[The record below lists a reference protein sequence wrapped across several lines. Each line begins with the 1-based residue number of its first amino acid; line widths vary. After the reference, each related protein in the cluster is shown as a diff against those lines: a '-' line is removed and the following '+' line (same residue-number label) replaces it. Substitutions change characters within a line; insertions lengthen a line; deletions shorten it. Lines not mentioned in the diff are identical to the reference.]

1 MIIILSLILL
11 PISLALSEDRYIAEL
26 KDEQIKES
34 INNKIVEEINLPNNL
49 NQVAK
54 ARIGLSKKKIVLEN
68 ISREILES
76 EDSIINL
83 EPDYKVHSLGEDIAW
98 NYESIGLKSFDNNG
112 EGISIAVL
120 DTGVNYNLLSII
132 KGYDFVNEDNDP
144 LDDNGHGTIVTQV
157 LKNPGTNFPLV
168 KSQIYSVK
176 VLDEKGEGYISDV
189 IEGINWAIENKV
201 NIVLMSLGGEQDSIF
216 LKETI
221 IQAYNQGI
229 LIIAA
234 SGNENEST
242 LSYPARYQEV
252 IGVGSVNINLNRSKF
267 SNYGP
272 DLDFVAP
279 GEEII
284 VFDGENYLEVQGT
297 SLSVPHAGIVATAYW
312 SDNKNLTNL
321 DIIKKLENTSID
333 LGDKGR
339 DDFFGWGLVRYE
351 KESQSKEGAIIKG
364 AVYEVKETAS
374 NDINIP
380 FEGAIL
386 GFTFED
392 NETINLATNNMGEF
406 ELIFNKNITKIDV
419 KENNCTLFTDST
431 LLNKNENKS
440 IIISIYNKNKC
451 SNYSSQAINNFADL
465 GLSPE
470 YPNTAIYGPFSR
482 NLNKRPVLLI
492 HGWSN
497 EATSN
502 SGDWGDLEF
511 QLKWLENYEV
521 WKLQYYP
528 ANLSNKKNAGIIRNQ
543 INNILSNYSLYDQ
556 LDVISH
562 SMGVLGTRGYIQD
575 MALSSSGLNR
585 LYNNDIRRYVILAGP
600 MYGSYLANIV
610 DNSNNKNQLSS
621 DSICTQ
627 FIKKHNI
634 GGGTE
639 ATKDMEIGSDFTWD
653 LNNQPIN
660 KAVQYLTIS
669 GISTLDNYITS
680 DSPSDYCLSNKQE
693 SNDGIVSVRNSNLL
707 SEGYPEILLNYFHS
721 NIEFLGFGPDGIEES
736 IMAGKI
742 ASLFFKSNLNY
753 ASANPFISQLN
764 GEAYYSLSGQSDSL
778 PSYLNGR
785 AGLIVNVSKSEIL
798 LNDTSIFLLSN
809 QIYNLERNTNSG
821 KYYYVNLSHKTG
833 QYLNYFTSLSVGN
846 YEVFVNGKNSTEKVN
861 IDPYKINLIKLNFD
875 KDEDN
880 FDSSKVGG
888 SDCNDNS
895 SLINPRATE
904 ICDNFDNDCNNLI
917 DEIELCQEILKINSP
932 LGGIH
937 NDKRI
942 NLNITLNRIADKISY
957 IDNSDDRPREKVLC
971 SRNCMGYGH
980 DRPKALSFD
989 EGPHNLTIITYRKKT
1004 IDKKEINFLIDS
1016 TEPKI
1021 SKTLPRGNT
1030 INNGSGFYIKYT
1042 ENNCKNLTLKIYGT
1056 TLNITEEYSCQS
1068 GINIKKFINEDLSF
1082 YNNQEIRFQFIIED
1096 IANNIKESRKEK
1108 IIIDTSKPIIN
1119 SFTNLINGRRVILT
1133 LNITEI
1139 NFDEVNYIDYNEVR
1153 PTTKN
1158 LCSSLRKG
1166 ICSTSKTFRQ
1176 GSHNLTIS
1184 ILDKAGNT
1192 EQKNLVFNI

>member
-1 MIIILSLILL
+1 
-11 PISLALSEDRYIAEL
+11 
-26 KDEQIKES
+26 
-34 INNKIVEEINLPNNL
+34 
-49 NQVAK
+49 
-54 ARIGLSKKKIVLEN
+54 
-68 ISREILES
+68 
-76 EDSIINL
+76 
-83 EPDYKVHSLGEDIAW
+83 
-98 NYESIGLKSFDNNG
+98 
-112 EGISIAVL
+112 
-120 DTGVNYNLLSII
+120 
-132 KGYDFVNEDNDP
+132 
-144 LDDNGHGTIVTQV
+144 
-157 LKNPGTNFPLV
+157 
-168 KSQIYSVK
+168 
-176 VLDEKGEGYISDV
+176 
-189 IEGINWAIENKV
+189 
-201 NIVLMSLGGEQDSIF
+201 MSLGGEQDSIF

-333 LGDKGR
+333 LGDKGK
-339 DDFFGWGLVRYE
+339 DNFFGWGLIRYE
-351 KESQSKEGAIIKG
+351 KENQSKEGGIIKG

-470 YPNTAIYGPFSR
+470 YPNTAIYGPFFR

-497 EATSN
+497 NAKNN
-502 SGDWGDLEF
+502 SGKWGNLEF
-511 QLKWLENYEV
+511 QLEWIENYEV

-528 ANLSNKKNAGIIRNQ
+528 ANLSNRKNAGIIRNQ
-543 INNILSNYSLYDQ
+543 INNILSNYPLYDQ

-562 SMGVLGTRGYIQD
+562 SMGALGTRGYIQD

-621 DSICTQ
+621 YSICTQ

-846 YEVFVNGKNSTEKVN
+846 YEVFVNGKNSTEKVT
-861 IDPYKINLIKLNFD
+861 IEPYKINLIKLNLD
-875 KDEDN
+875 KDKDN

-895 SLINPRATE
+895 SLINPNAIE
-904 ICDNFDNDCNNLI
+904 ICDNLDNNCNNFI
-917 DEIELCQEILKINSP
+917 DEIDLCQEILKINSP
-932 LGGIH
+932 NSGIYP
-937 NDKRI
+937 DKRI
-942 NLNITLNRIADKISY
+942 NLNITLKQIADKISY
-957 IDNSDDRPREKVLC
+957 IDNSDNRPREKVLC
-971 SRNCMGYGH
+971 NRNCIGYGH
-980 DRPKALSFD
+980 DRLKTLSLN
-989 EGPHNLTIITYRKKT
+989 EGLHNLTIFAYKNNT
-1004 IDKKEINFLIDS
+1004 IDKKEINLLIDS

-1021 SKTLPRGNT
+1021 LRTLPRGNT
-1030 INNGSGFYIKYT
+1030 INNGSIFYIKYT
-1042 ENNCKNLTLKIYGT
+1042 ESNCNKIILNIYGNSSNLT
-1056 TLNITEEYSCQS
+1056 NEYACQS
-1068 GINIKKFINEDLSF
+1068 GINIEKFINQNLSI
-1082 YNNQEIRFQFIIED
+1082 YNNQEIEYQFVIKD
-1096 IANNIKESRKEK
+1096 IANNTAESRRTK
-1108 IIIDTSKPIIN
+1108 IKVDTSKPLIN
-1119 SFTNLINGRRVILT
+1119 SFTSLINGRRVIFT
-1133 LNITEI
+1133 LNITEL
-1139 NFDEVNYIDYNEVR
+1139 NFEEVNYIDHNEAR

-1176 GSHNLTIS
+1176 GNHNITLNV
-1184 ILDKAGNT
+1184 LDKAGNT
-1192 EQKNLVFNI
+1192 EQRNLVFNII